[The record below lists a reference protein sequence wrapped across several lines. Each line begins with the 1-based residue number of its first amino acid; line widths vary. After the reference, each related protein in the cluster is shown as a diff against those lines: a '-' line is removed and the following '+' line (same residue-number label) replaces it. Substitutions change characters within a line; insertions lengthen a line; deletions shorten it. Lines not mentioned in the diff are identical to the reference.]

1 MSSVQYLRRFRE
13 TRRIARRQ
21 ARSRWLDLSRFVKAN
36 QDRLALIVI
45 LVVALGAVAWMLIAS
60 WNWLSTDFWT
70 WLRGEPNRMES
81 GSTTVR
87 NLGLLIAGL
96 IALPLA
102 IWRSWVAQRQADTAQ
117 QNLLNERYR
126 QGAEMLDS
134 EILSVRLGGIYALQR
149 LAVENPKQYH
159 VQVMQLL
166 CAFVRHPPKD
176 DGDNIQRRR
185 GERSKAELRSDVR
198 DAVNSVSLCHAQQG
212 KLENKAGFRLDLRGV
227 DLTGADLF
235 QAELSNA
242 NLSEADLSWAGL
254 IGAHLAGANFGRAT
268 LVGACLRNADLIAT
282 NFAHGN
288 LSETYMESANLARAG
303 LADANLSKARL
314 SSANLSEAH
323 LSNANLAGASLVDSD
338 LSKTRLQGANMAR
351 ARLYKTRLDGAIL
364 SRTNFDGAGLGG
376 ANLLGS
382 DLSNANLSNANLS
395 PMVTTTQEV
404 GKEPHQEKSL
414 TKLTQSQLDVACAES
429 DKPPNL
435 KGAMDAETG
444 EPLVWRGKLLK
455 VNL

>member
-1 MSSVQYLRRFRE
+1 MSLVQYLRRFRE

-21 ARSRWLDLSRFVKAN
+21 ARSWGRDLSRPIKAN
-36 QDRLALIVI
+36 QGRLALIVI

-166 CAFVRHPPKD
+166 CAFVRHPQKGNSD
-176 DGDNIQRRR
+176 KQKEVIGDR
-185 GERSKAELRSDVR
+185 KKPELRSDVQ
-198 DAVNSVSLCHAQQG
+198 DAVSAISACHARQS
-212 KLENKAGFRLDLRGV
+212 KLENRLGFRLDLRGV
-227 DLTGADLF
+227 NLSGADMF
-235 QAELSNA
+235 KAVLSKA
-242 NLSEADLSWAGL
+242 NFSDADLSGAGL
-254 IGAHLAGANFGRAT
+254 IGANLARAVLTRANLAGARLTGANLNGARFERA
-268 LVGACLRNADLIAT
+268 
-282 NFAHGN
+282 N
-288 LSETYMESANLARAG
+288 LSETRLESSDLAMAG
-303 LADANLSKARL
+303 LENANLSMARL
-314 SSANLSEAH
+314 SNASLTEAH
-323 LSNANLAGASLVDSD
+323 LSNANLAGASLHECD
-338 LSKTRLQGANMAR
+338 LSKTRLQGANLAR
-351 ARLYKTRLDGAIL
+351 ASLYQASLTGAIL

-376 ANLLGS
+376 ANLLGA
-382 DLSNANLSNANLS
+382 DLSNANMSNANLS
-395 PMVTTTQEV
+395 PVVTTTHEV
-404 GKEPHQEKSL
+404 GKEPYQEEFL
-414 TKLTQSQLDVACAES
+414 TKLTQAQLDVACAES
-429 DKPPNL
+429 DTPPNL
-435 KGAMDAETG
+435 SGAVDAETG
-444 EPLVWRGKLLK
+444 EPLVWRGRAVKRQA
-455 VNL
+455 